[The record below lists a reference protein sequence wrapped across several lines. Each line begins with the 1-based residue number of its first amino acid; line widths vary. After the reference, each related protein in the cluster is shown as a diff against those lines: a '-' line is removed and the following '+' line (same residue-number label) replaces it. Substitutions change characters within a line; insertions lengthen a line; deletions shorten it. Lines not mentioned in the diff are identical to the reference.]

1 MSLIWLH
8 NTIRVRDI
16 WVAER
21 SKIETYTNYNK
32 GSLAFKKHSINLII
46 IKIMSKKSKKSLK
59 KVHAKID
66 NTPVKAEAAK
76 KEESNAANKTIENI
90 KKRCAAD
97 AEKAKKHA
105 ELKATKK
112 KAKAEKEEA
121 KYAASK
127 ARIEARK
134 ARKKSIMD
142 KLIDSKKEK
151 ASEPVKITLEE
162 RLKKQEEHRNVAQ
175 ARHIASIT
183 RRCKRMHL
191 NDADTKK
198 VIDIAK
204 KQWDNA
210 TVYNIT
216 VVCDSVLK
224 KKKELE
230 KLVKDC
236 GIKSACIT
244 NSTAFLKDVPA
255 SAVVKLRELVEN
267 ATFYQYRS
275 NSKSPFDEAGID
287 TSTDNHNKHKNGGDP
302 HTIECSKN
310 VSVNFYNLRKAKK
323 KAKET
328 REKNTY
334 NFRHCSKAEGRKLR
348 RGLKV
353 KAKAVNKKP
362 TQVKEVK
369 SKSNKQAA

>member
-1 MSLIWLH
+1 
-8 NTIRVRDI
+8 
-16 WVAER
+16 
-21 SKIETYTNYNK
+21 
-32 GSLAFKKHSINLII
+32 
-46 IKIMSKKSKKSLK
+46 MSKKSKKNLK

-90 KKRCAAD
+90 KKRRAAD

-105 ELKATKK
+105 ELKAAKK

-142 KLIDSKKEK
+142 KLIDCTKEK
-151 ASEPVKITLEE
+151 ALKRAKITLEE
-162 RLKKQEEHRNVAQ
+162 RLKKQEEHRNVAKS
-175 ARHIASIT
+175 RHIASIT

-244 NSTAFLKDVPA
+244 NSTAFFKDVPA
-255 SAVVKLRELVEN
+255 SAVVKLRELVGN
-267 ATFYQYRS
+267 ATSYQYRS
-275 NSKSPFDEAGID
+275 DSKSPFDEAGID
-287 TSTDNHNKHKNGGDP
+287 TSTDNHNKHKKGGDL
-302 HTIECSKN
+302 HTVECSKN

-334 NFRHCSKAEGRKLR
+334 NFRHGSKAEGRKLR

-362 TQVKEVK
+362 THVKEIK

>member
-1 MSLIWLH
+1 
-8 NTIRVRDI
+8 
-16 WVAER
+16 
-21 SKIETYTNYNK
+21 
-32 GSLAFKKHSINLII
+32 
-46 IKIMSKKSKKSLK
+46 MSKKNNKKNLK
-59 KVHAKID
+59 KVQAKIGT
-66 NTPVKAEAAK
+66 TPVKAEAAK
-76 KEESNAANKTIENI
+76 KEESKAAVKNTEI
-90 KKRCAAD
+90 AAAKDD
-97 AEKAKKHA
+97 AKAKK
-105 ELKATKK
+105 
-112 KAKAEKEEA
+112 KAEKKAREEA

-151 ASEPVKITLEE
+151 ASEPVKITLED
-162 RLKKQEEHRNVAQ
+162 RLKKQEERRNVSM
-175 ARHIASIT
+175 ARHIASVT

-244 NSTAFLKDVPA
+244 NSTAFFKDVPA
-255 SAVVKLRELVEN
+255 SAVVKLRDLVGN
-267 ATFYQYRS
+267 ATFYQYCS
-275 NSKSPFDEAGID
+275 DSKSPFEEAGID
-287 TSTDNHNKHKNGGDP
+287 MSGSHNKHKKGGDP

-310 VSVNFYNLRKAKK
+310 ASVNFYNLRRAKK
-323 KAKET
+323 KAKEAL
-328 REKNTY
+328 EKNTY
-334 NFRHCSKAEGRKLR
+334 NFRHGSKAEGRKLR

-353 KAKAVNKKP
+353 EAKAVNKKP
-362 TQVKEVK
+362 TQVKEIRQK
-369 SKSNKQAA
+369 SAKQAA

>member
-1 MSLIWLH
+1 
-8 NTIRVRDI
+8 
-16 WVAER
+16 
-21 SKIETYTNYNK
+21 
-32 GSLAFKKHSINLII
+32 
-46 IKIMSKKSKKSLK
+46 MSKKNNKKNLK
-59 KVHAKID
+59 KVQAKIGT
-66 NTPVKAEAAK
+66 TPVKAEAAK
-76 KEESNAANKTIENI
+76 KEESKAAIKNAEI
-90 KKRCAAD
+90 AAAKDD
-97 AEKAKKHA
+97 AKAKK
-105 ELKATKK
+105 
-112 KAKAEKEEA
+112 KAEKKAREEA

-151 ASEPVKITLEE
+151 ASEPVKITLED
-162 RLKKQEEHRNVAQ
+162 RLKKQEERRNVAM

-216 VVCDSVLK
+216 VICDSILK

-244 NSTAFLKDVPA
+244 NSTAFFKNVPA
-255 SAVVKLRELVEN
+255 SVVAKLRDLVGN

-275 NSKSPFDEAGID
+275 DDKSPFEEAGID
-287 TSTDNHNKHKNGGDP
+287 MSGNHNKHKKGGDP

-310 VSVNFYNLRKAKK
+310 ASVNFYNLRKAKK

-328 REKNTY
+328 LEKNTY
-334 NFRHCSKAEGRKLR
+334 NFRHGSKAEGRKLR
-348 RGLKV
+348 RELKV

-369 SKSNKQAA
+369 QKSVKQAA

>member
-1 MSLIWLH
+1 
-8 NTIRVRDI
+8 
-16 WVAER
+16 
-21 SKIETYTNYNK
+21 
-32 GSLAFKKHSINLII
+32 
-46 IKIMSKKSKKSLK
+46 MSKKNNKKNLK
-59 KVHAKID
+59 KVQAKIGT
-66 NTPVKAEAAK
+66 TPVKAEAAK
-76 KEESNAANKTIENI
+76 KEESKAAIKNAEI
-90 KKRCAAD
+90 AAAKDD
-97 AEKAKKHA
+97 AKAKK
-105 ELKATKK
+105 
-112 KAKAEKEEA
+112 KAEKKAHEEA
-121 KYAASK
+121 KYAVSK

-151 ASEPVKITLEE
+151 APESVKITLED
-162 RLKKQEEHRNVAQ
+162 RLKNQEEHRNVAM
-175 ARHIASIT
+175 ARHVASIT

-216 VVCDSVLK
+216 VVCDSILK

-230 KLVKDC
+230 KLVKDY

-244 NSTAFLKDVPA
+244 NSTAFFKNVPA
-255 SAVVKLRELVEN
+255 SVVAKLRDLVGN

-275 NSKSPFDEAGID
+275 DDRSPFEEAGID
-287 TSTDNHNKHKNGGDP
+287 MSGNHNKHKKGGDP

-310 VSVNFYNLRKAKK
+310 ASVNFYNLRKAKK

-328 REKNTY
+328 LEKNTY
-334 NFRHCSKAEGRKLR
+334 NFRHGSKAEGRKLR
-348 RGLKV
+348 RELKV

-362 TQVKEVK
+362 TQVKEIK
-369 SKSNKQAA
+369 QKTAKQAA

>member
-1 MSLIWLH
+1 
-8 NTIRVRDI
+8 
-16 WVAER
+16 
-21 SKIETYTNYNK
+21 
-32 GSLAFKKHSINLII
+32 
-46 IKIMSKKSKKSLK
+46 MSKKNNKKNLK
-59 KVHAKID
+59 KVQAKIGT
-66 NTPVKAEAAK
+66 TPVKAEAAK
-76 KEESNAANKTIENI
+76 KEESKAAVKNTEI
-90 KKRCAAD
+90 AAAKDD
-97 AEKAKKHA
+97 AKAKK
-105 ELKATKK
+105 
-112 KAKAEKEEA
+112 KAEKKAHEEA

-127 ARIEARK
+127 ARVEARK
-134 ARKKSIMD
+134 ASKKSIMD

-151 ASEPVKITLEE
+151 ASGPVKITLED
-162 RLKKQEEHRNVAQ
+162 RLKKQEERRNVSM
-175 ARHIASIT
+175 ARHIASVT
-183 RRCKRMHL
+183 HRCKRMHL

-244 NSTAFLKDVPA
+244 NSTAFFKGVPA
-255 SAVVKLRELVEN
+255 SVVAKLRDLVGN

-275 NSKSPFDEAGID
+275 DSKSPFEEAGID
-287 TSTDNHNKHKNGGDP
+287 MSGNHNKHKKGGDP

-310 VSVNFYNLRKAKK
+310 ASVNFYNLRKAKK

-328 REKNTY
+328 LEKNTY
-334 NFRHCSKAEGRKLR
+334 NFRHGSKAEGRKLR
-348 RGLKV
+348 RRLKV

-362 TQVKEVK
+362 TQVKEIK
-369 SKSNKQAA
+369 QKTAKQAA

>member
-1 MSLIWLH
+1 
-8 NTIRVRDI
+8 
-16 WVAER
+16 
-21 SKIETYTNYNK
+21 
-32 GSLAFKKHSINLII
+32 
-46 IKIMSKKSKKSLK
+46 
-59 KVHAKID
+59 
-66 NTPVKAEAAK
+66 
-76 KEESNAANKTIENI
+76 
-90 KKRCAAD
+90 
-97 AEKAKKHA
+97 
-105 ELKATKK
+105 
-112 KAKAEKEEA
+112 
-121 KYAASK
+121 
-127 ARIEARK
+127 
-134 ARKKSIMD
+134 MD
-142 KLIDSKKEK
+142 KLIDSKKKK
-151 ASEPVKITLEE
+151 ASEPVKITLED
-162 RLKKQEEHRNVAQ
+162 RLKKQEERRNVAM

-216 VVCDSVLK
+216 VVCDSILK

-244 NSTAFLKDVPA
+244 NSTAFFKNVPA
-255 SAVVKLRELVEN
+255 SVVAKLRDLVGN

-275 NSKSPFDEAGID
+275 DDKSPFEKAGID
-287 TSTDNHNKHKNGGDP
+287 MSGNHNKHKKGGDP

-310 VSVNFYNLRKAKK
+310 ASVNFYNLRKAKK

-328 REKNTY
+328 LEKNTY
-334 NFRHCSKAEGRKLR
+334 NFRHGSKAEGLKLR
-348 RGLKV
+348 RELKV

-362 TQVKEVK
+362 TQVK
-369 SKSNKQAA
+369 

>member
-1 MSLIWLH
+1 
-8 NTIRVRDI
+8 
-16 WVAER
+16 
-21 SKIETYTNYNK
+21 
-32 GSLAFKKHSINLII
+32 
-46 IKIMSKKSKKSLK
+46 MSKKNNKKNLK
-59 KVHAKID
+59 KVQAKIGT
-66 NTPVKAEAAK
+66 TPVKAEAAK
-76 KEESNAANKTIENI
+76 KEESKAAIKNAEI
-90 KKRCAAD
+90 AAAKD
-97 AEKAKKHA
+97 DVKAKK
-105 ELKATKK
+105 
-112 KAKAEKEEA
+112 KAEKKAHEEA

-151 ASEPVKITLEE
+151 ASEPVKITLED
-162 RLKKQEEHRNVAQ
+162 RLKKQEERRNVAM
-175 ARHIASIT
+175 ARHIASVT

-216 VVCDSVLK
+216 VVCDSILK

-244 NSTAFLKDVPA
+244 NSTAFFKNMPA
-255 SAVVKLRELVEN
+255 SVVAKLRDLVSN

-275 NSKSPFDEAGID
+275 DDRSPFEEAGID
-287 TSTDNHNKHKNGGDP
+287 MSGNHNKHKKGGDP

-310 VSVNFYNLRKAKK
+310 ASVNFYNLRKAKK

-328 REKNTY
+328 LEKNTY
-334 NFRHCSKAEGRKLR
+334 NFRHGSKAEGRKLR
-348 RGLKV
+348 RELKV

-369 SKSNKQAA
+369 QKSVKQAA

>member
-1 MSLIWLH
+1 
-8 NTIRVRDI
+8 
-16 WVAER
+16 
-21 SKIETYTNYNK
+21 
-32 GSLAFKKHSINLII
+32 
-46 IKIMSKKSKKSLK
+46 MSKKNNKKNLK
-59 KVHAKID
+59 KVQAKIGT
-66 NTPVKAEAAK
+66 TPVKAEAAK
-76 KEESNAANKTIENI
+76 KEESKAAIKNAEI
-90 KKRCAAD
+90 AAAKDD
-97 AEKAKKHA
+97 AKAKK
-105 ELKATKK
+105 
-112 KAKAEKEEA
+112 KAEKKAHEEA

-151 ASEPVKITLEE
+151 ASGPVKITLED
-162 RLKKQEEHRNVAQ
+162 RLKKQEERRNVAMI
-175 ARHIASIT
+175 RHIASVT

-216 VVCDSVLK
+216 VVCDSILK

-244 NSTAFLKDVPA
+244 NSTAFFKNVPA
-255 SAVVKLRELVEN
+255 SVVAKLRDLVDN

-275 NSKSPFDEAGID
+275 DDRSPFEEAGID
-287 TSTDNHNKHKNGGDP
+287 MSGNHNKHKKGGDP
-302 HTIECSKN
+302 HNIECSKN
-310 VSVNFYNLRKAKK
+310 ASVNFYNLRKAKK

-328 REKNTY
+328 LEKNTY
-334 NFRHCSKAEGRKLR
+334 NFRHGSKAEGRKLR
-348 RGLKV
+348 RELKV

-369 SKSNKQAA
+369 QKSVKQAA

>member
-1 MSLIWLH
+1 
-8 NTIRVRDI
+8 
-16 WVAER
+16 
-21 SKIETYTNYNK
+21 
-32 GSLAFKKHSINLII
+32 
-46 IKIMSKKSKKSLK
+46 MSKKNNKKNLK
-59 KVHAKID
+59 KVQAKIGT
-66 NTPVKAEAAK
+66 TPVKAEAAK
-76 KEESNAANKTIENI
+76 KEESKAAVKNTEI
-90 KKRCAAD
+90 AAAKDD
-97 AEKAKKHA
+97 AKAKK
-105 ELKATKK
+105 
-112 KAKAEKEEA
+112 KAEKKAHEEA

-142 KLIDSKKEK
+142 KLIDSKKER
-151 ASEPVKITLEE
+151 ASEPVKITLED
-162 RLKKQEEHRNVAQ
+162 RLKKQEERRNVSMV
-175 ARHIASIT
+175 RHIASVT

-216 VVCDSVLK
+216 VVCDPGLK

-244 NSTAFLKDVPA
+244 NSTAFFKDVPA
-255 SAVVKLRELVEN
+255 SVVAKLRDLVGN
-267 ATFYQYRS
+267 ATFYQYCS
-275 NSKSPFDEAGID
+275 DSKSPFEEAGID
-287 TSTDNHNKHKNGGDP
+287 MSGNHNKHKKGGDP

-310 VSVNFYNLRKAKK
+310 ASVNFYNLRRAKK
-323 KAKET
+323 KAKEAL
-328 REKNTY
+328 EKNTY
-334 NFRHCSKAEGRKLR
+334 NFRHGSKAEGRKLR

-353 KAKAVNKKP
+353 EAKAVNKKP
-362 TQVKEVK
+362 TQVKEIRQK
-369 SKSNKQAA
+369 SAKQAA

>member
-1 MSLIWLH
+1 
-8 NTIRVRDI
+8 
-16 WVAER
+16 
-21 SKIETYTNYNK
+21 
-32 GSLAFKKHSINLII
+32 
-46 IKIMSKKSKKSLK
+46 MSKKNNKKNLK
-59 KVHAKID
+59 KVQAKIGT
-66 NTPVKAEAAK
+66 TPVKAEAAK
-76 KEESNAANKTIENI
+76 KEESKAAVKNTEI
-90 KKRCAAD
+90 AAAKDD
-97 AEKAKKHA
+97 AKAKK
-105 ELKATKK
+105 
-112 KAKAEKEEA
+112 KAEKKAHEEA

-127 ARIEARK
+127 ARAKARNT
-134 ARKKSIMD
+134 RKKSIMD

-151 ASEPVKITLEE
+151 ASEPVKITLED
-162 RLKKQEEHRNVAQ
+162 RLKKQEERRNVAM
-175 ARHIASIT
+175 ARHIASVT

-216 VVCDSVLK
+216 VVCDSILK

-236 GIKSACIT
+236 GVKSACIT
-244 NSTAFLKDVPA
+244 NSTAFFKNVPA
-255 SAVVKLRELVEN
+255 SVVVKLRDLVGN

-275 NSKSPFDEAGID
+275 DDKSPFEEAGID
-287 TSTDNHNKHKNGGDP
+287 MSGNHNKHKKGGDP

-310 VSVNFYNLRKAKK
+310 ASVNFYNLRKAKK
-323 KAKET
+323 KAKEAL
-328 REKNTY
+328 EKNTY
-334 NFRHCSKAEGRKLR
+334 NFRHGSKAEGRKLR

-362 TQVKEVK
+362 TQVKEIKQK
-369 SKSNKQAA
+369 SVKQAA

>member
-1 MSLIWLH
+1 
-8 NTIRVRDI
+8 
-16 WVAER
+16 
-21 SKIETYTNYNK
+21 
-32 GSLAFKKHSINLII
+32 
-46 IKIMSKKSKKSLK
+46 MSKKNNKKNLK
-59 KVHAKID
+59 KVQAKIGT
-66 NTPVKAEAAK
+66 TPVKAEAAK
-76 KEESNAANKTIENI
+76 KEESKAAIKNAEI
-90 KKRCAAD
+90 AAAKD
-97 AEKAKKHA
+97 DVKAKK
-105 ELKATKK
+105 
-112 KAKAEKEEA
+112 KAEKKVHEEA

-151 ASEPVKITLEE
+151 ASEPVKITLED
-162 RLKKQEEHRNVAQ
+162 RLKKQEERRNVAM

-216 VVCDSVLK
+216 VVCDSILK

-244 NSTAFLKDVPA
+244 NSTAFFKNVPA
-255 SAVVKLRELVEN
+255 SVVAKLRDLVGN

-275 NSKSPFDEAGID
+275 DDRSPFEEAGID
-287 TSTDNHNKHKNGGDP
+287 MSGNHNKHKKGGDP

-310 VSVNFYNLRKAKK
+310 ASVNFYNLRKAKK

-328 REKNTY
+328 LEKNTY
-334 NFRHCSKAEGRKLR
+334 NFRHGSKAEGRKLR
-348 RGLKV
+348 RELKV

-369 SKSNKQAA
+369 QKSVKQAA

>member
-1 MSLIWLH
+1 
-8 NTIRVRDI
+8 
-16 WVAER
+16 
-21 SKIETYTNYNK
+21 
-32 GSLAFKKHSINLII
+32 
-46 IKIMSKKSKKSLK
+46 MSKKNNKKNLK
-59 KVHAKID
+59 KVQAKIGT
-66 NTPVKAEAAK
+66 TPVKAEAAK
-76 KEESNAANKTIENI
+76 KEESKAAVKNAEI
-90 KKRCAAD
+90 AAAKDD
-97 AEKAKKHA
+97 AKAKK
-105 ELKATKK
+105 
-112 KAKAEKEEA
+112 KAEKKAHEEA

-127 ARIEARK
+127 ARVEACK

-151 ASEPVKITLEE
+151 ASEPVKITLED
-162 RLKKQEEHRNVAQ
+162 RLKKQEERRNVAM
-175 ARHIASIT
+175 ARHIASVT

-244 NSTAFLKDVPA
+244 NSTAFFKGVPA
-255 SAVVKLRELVEN
+255 SVVAKLRDLVGN

-275 NSKSPFDEAGID
+275 DDKSPFEEAGID
-287 TSTDNHNKHKNGGDP
+287 MSGNHNKHKKGGDP

-310 VSVNFYNLRKAKK
+310 ASVNFYNLRKAKK

-328 REKNTY
+328 LEKNTY
-334 NFRHCSKAEGRKLR
+334 NFRHGSKAEGRKLR

-362 TQVKEVK
+362 TQVKEIK
-369 SKSNKQAA
+369 QKTAKQAA

>member
-1 MSLIWLH
+1 
-8 NTIRVRDI
+8 
-16 WVAER
+16 
-21 SKIETYTNYNK
+21 
-32 GSLAFKKHSINLII
+32 
-46 IKIMSKKSKKSLK
+46 MSKKSKKNLK

-66 NTPVKAEAAK
+66 NTPVKTEATK
-76 KEESNAANKTIENI
+76 KEESKVANKKVNGDEVEKLAEKLTTESLKNAS
-90 KKRCAAD
+90 KKELKSIIATAKK
-97 AEKAKKHA
+97 AGNKELVKKAKKAH
-105 ELKATKK
+105 
-112 KAKAEKEEA
+112 EEA

-134 ARKKSIMD
+134 AHKKERAD
-142 KLIDSKKEK
+142 KLADIQKAK
-151 ASEPVKITLEE
+151 ASEPAKITLKE

-216 VVCDSVLK
+216 VVCDSVLN

-244 NSTAFLKDVPA
+244 NSTAFFKDVPA
-255 SAVVKLRELVEN
+255 SAVVKLRELVGN

-275 NSKSPFDEAGID
+275 DSKSPFDEAGID
-287 TSTDNHNKHKNGGDP
+287 TSTDNHNKHKKGGNP

-310 VSVNFYNLRKAKK
+310 VSVNFYNLRRAKK

-334 NFRHCSKAEGRKLR
+334 NFRHGSKAEGRKLR

>member
-1 MSLIWLH
+1 
-8 NTIRVRDI
+8 
-16 WVAER
+16 
-21 SKIETYTNYNK
+21 
-32 GSLAFKKHSINLII
+32 
-46 IKIMSKKSKKSLK
+46 MSKKNNKKNLK
-59 KVHAKID
+59 KVQAKIGT
-66 NTPVKAEAAK
+66 TPVKAEAAK
-76 KEESNAANKTIENI
+76 KEESKAAVKNTEI
-90 KKRCAAD
+90 AAAKDD
-97 AEKAKKHA
+97 AKAKK
-105 ELKATKK
+105 
-112 KAKAEKEEA
+112 KAEKKAHEEA

-151 ASEPVKITLEE
+151 ASEPVKITLED
-162 RLKKQEEHRNVAQ
+162 RLKKQEERRNVAM
-175 ARHIASIT
+175 ARHIASVT

-244 NSTAFLKDVPA
+244 NSTAFFKDVPA
-255 SAVVKLRELVEN
+255 SVVAKLRDLVGN
-267 ATFYQYRS
+267 ATFYQYCS
-275 NSKSPFDEAGID
+275 DSKSPFEEAGID
-287 TSTDNHNKHKNGGDP
+287 MSGNHNKHKKGGDP

-310 VSVNFYNLRKAKK
+310 ASVNFYNLRRAKK
-323 KAKET
+323 KAKEAL
-328 REKNTY
+328 EKNTY
-334 NFRHCSKAEGRKLR
+334 NFRHGSKAEGRKLR
-348 RGLKV
+348 RRLKV
-353 KAKAVNKKP
+353 EAKAVNKKP
-362 TQVKEVK
+362 TQVKEIRQK
-369 SKSNKQAA
+369 SAKQAA

>member
-1 MSLIWLH
+1 
-8 NTIRVRDI
+8 
-16 WVAER
+16 
-21 SKIETYTNYNK
+21 
-32 GSLAFKKHSINLII
+32 
-46 IKIMSKKSKKSLK
+46 MSKKNNKKNLK
-59 KVHAKID
+59 KVQAKIGT
-66 NTPVKAEAAK
+66 TPVKAEAAK
-76 KEESNAANKTIENI
+76 KEESNAANETIKNI
-90 KKRCAAD
+90 EKRRAAD

-105 ELKATKK
+105 ELKAAKK
-112 KAKAEKEEA
+112 KA
-121 KYAASK
+121 
-127 ARIEARK
+127 
-134 ARKKSIMD
+134 
-142 KLIDSKKEK
+142 K
-151 ASEPVKITLEE
+151 ASEPVKITLED
-162 RLKKQEEHRNVAQ
+162 RLKKQEERRNVSM
-175 ARHIASIT
+175 ARHIASVT

-244 NSTAFLKDVPA
+244 NSTAFFKDVPA
-255 SAVVKLRELVEN
+255 SVVAKLRDLVGN
-267 ATFYQYRS
+267 ATFYQYCS
-275 NSKSPFDEAGID
+275 DSKSPFEEAGID
-287 TSTDNHNKHKNGGDP
+287 MSGNHNKHKKGGDP

-310 VSVNFYNLRKAKK
+310 ASVNFYNLRKAKK

-328 REKNTY
+328 LEKNTY
-334 NFRHCSKAEGRKLR
+334 NFRHGSKAEVRKLR

-362 TQVKEVK
+362 TQVKEIK
-369 SKSNKQAA
+369 QKTAKQAA

>member
-1 MSLIWLH
+1 
-8 NTIRVRDI
+8 
-16 WVAER
+16 
-21 SKIETYTNYNK
+21 
-32 GSLAFKKHSINLII
+32 
-46 IKIMSKKSKKSLK
+46 MSKKNNKKNLK
-59 KVHAKID
+59 KVQAKIGT
-66 NTPVKAEAAK
+66 TPVKAEAAK
-76 KEESNAANKTIENI
+76 KEESKAAIKNAEI
-90 KKRCAAD
+90 AAAKDD
-97 AEKAKKHA
+97 AKAKK
-105 ELKATKK
+105 
-112 KAKAEKEEA
+112 KAEKKAHEEA

-151 ASEPVKITLEE
+151 ASEPVKITLED
-162 RLKKQEEHRNVAQ
+162 RLKKQEERRNVAM

-191 NDADTKK
+191 NDSDTKK

-216 VVCDSVLK
+216 VVCDSILK

-244 NSTAFLKDVPA
+244 NSTAFFKNVPA
-255 SAVVKLRELVEN
+255 SVVAKLRDLVGN
-267 ATFYQYRS
+267 ATFYRYRS
-275 NSKSPFDEAGID
+275 DDKSPFEEAGID
-287 TSTDNHNKHKNGGDP
+287 MSGNHNKHKKGGDP

-310 VSVNFYNLRKAKK
+310 ASVNFYNLRKAKK

-328 REKNTY
+328 LEKNTY
-334 NFRHCSKAEGRKLR
+334 NFRHGSKAEGRKLR
-348 RGLKV
+348 RELKV

-362 TQVKEVK
+362 TQVKEIK
-369 SKSNKQAA
+369 QKTAKQAA

>member
-1 MSLIWLH
+1 
-8 NTIRVRDI
+8 
-16 WVAER
+16 
-21 SKIETYTNYNK
+21 
-32 GSLAFKKHSINLII
+32 
-46 IKIMSKKSKKSLK
+46 MSKKNNKKNLK
-59 KVHAKID
+59 KVQAKIGT
-66 NTPVKAEAAK
+66 TPVKAEAAK
-76 KEESNAANKTIENI
+76 KEESNAAI
-90 KKRCAAD
+90 KNAEIAAAKDD
-97 AEKAKKHA
+97 AKAKK
-105 ELKATKK
+105 
-112 KAKAEKEEA
+112 KAEKKAHEEA

-151 ASEPVKITLEE
+151 ASEPVKITLED
-162 RLKKQEEHRNVAQ
+162 RLKNQEERRNVAM

-216 VVCDSVLK
+216 VVCDSTLK

-236 GIKSACIT
+236 GIKFACIT
-244 NSTAFLKDVPA
+244 NSTAFFKNVPA
-255 SAVVKLRELVEN
+255 SVVAKLRDLVGN

-275 NSKSPFDEAGID
+275 DDKSPFEEAGID
-287 TSTDNHNKHKNGGDP
+287 MSGNHNKHKKGCDP

-310 VSVNFYNLRKAKK
+310 TSVNFYNLRKAKK

-328 REKNTY
+328 LEKNTY
-334 NFRHCSKAEGRKLR
+334 NFRHGSKAEGRKLR
-348 RGLKV
+348 RELKV

-362 TQVKEVK
+362 TQVKEIK
-369 SKSNKQAA
+369 QKTAKQAA

>member
-1 MSLIWLH
+1 
-8 NTIRVRDI
+8 
-16 WVAER
+16 
-21 SKIETYTNYNK
+21 
-32 GSLAFKKHSINLII
+32 
-46 IKIMSKKSKKSLK
+46 MSKKNNKKNLK
-59 KVHAKID
+59 KVQAKIGT
-66 NTPVKAEAAK
+66 TPVKAEAAK
-76 KEESNAANKTIENI
+76 KEESKAAVKNTEI
-90 KKRCAAD
+90 AAAKDD
-97 AEKAKKHA
+97 AKAKK
-105 ELKATKK
+105 
-112 KAKAEKEEA
+112 KAEKKAREEA

-127 ARIEARK
+127 ARVEARK

-151 ASEPVKITLEE
+151 ASEPVKITLED
-162 RLKKQEEHRNVAQ
+162 RLKKQEERRNVSM
-175 ARHIASIT
+175 ARHIASVT

-216 VVCDSVLK
+216 VICDSVLK

-244 NSTAFLKDVPA
+244 NSTAFFKDVPA
-255 SAVVKLRELVEN
+255 SVVAKLRDLVGN

-275 NSKSPFDEAGID
+275 DDKSPFEEAGID
-287 TSTDNHNKHKNGGDP
+287 VSGNHNKHKKGGDP

-310 VSVNFYNLRKAKK
+310 ASVNFYNLRKAKK

-328 REKNTY
+328 LEKNTY
-334 NFRHCSKAEGRKLR
+334 NFRHGSKAEGRKLR

-362 TQVKEVK
+362 TQVKEIKQK
-369 SKSNKQAA
+369 SVKQAA

>member
-1 MSLIWLH
+1 
-8 NTIRVRDI
+8 
-16 WVAER
+16 
-21 SKIETYTNYNK
+21 
-32 GSLAFKKHSINLII
+32 
-46 IKIMSKKSKKSLK
+46 MSKKNNKKNLK
-59 KVHAKID
+59 KVQAKIGT
-66 NTPVKAEAAK
+66 TPVKAEAAK
-76 KEESNAANKTIENI
+76 KEESKAAIKNAEI
-90 KKRCAAD
+90 AAAKDD
-97 AEKAKKHA
+97 AKAKK
-105 ELKATKK
+105 
-112 KAKAEKEEA
+112 KAEKKAHEEA

-151 ASEPVKITLEE
+151 ASEPVKITLED
-162 RLKKQEEHRNVAQ
+162 RLKKQEERRNVAM

-216 VVCDSVLK
+216 VVCDSILK

-236 GIKSACIT
+236 GIKSVCIT
-244 NSTAFLKDVPA
+244 NSTAFFKNVPA
-255 SAVVKLRELVEN
+255 SVVAKLRDLVGN

-275 NSKSPFDEAGID
+275 DDKSPFEEAGID
-287 TSTDNHNKHKNGGDP
+287 MSGNHNKHKKGGDP

-310 VSVNFYNLRKAKK
+310 ASVNFYNLRKAKK

-328 REKNTY
+328 LEKNTY
-334 NFRHCSKAEGRKLR
+334 NFRHGSKAEGRKLR
-348 RGLKV
+348 RELKV

-362 TQVKEVK
+362 TQVKEIK
-369 SKSNKQAA
+369 QKTAKQAA

>member
-1 MSLIWLH
+1 
-8 NTIRVRDI
+8 
-16 WVAER
+16 
-21 SKIETYTNYNK
+21 
-32 GSLAFKKHSINLII
+32 
-46 IKIMSKKSKKSLK
+46 MSKKNNKKNLK
-59 KVHAKID
+59 KVQAKIGT
-66 NTPVKAEAAK
+66 TPVKAEAAK
-76 KEESNAANKTIENI
+76 KEESKAAIKNAEI
-90 KKRCAAD
+90 AAAKDD
-97 AEKAKKHA
+97 AKAKK
-105 ELKATKK
+105 
-112 KAKAEKEEA
+112 KAEKKAHEEA

-151 ASEPVKITLEE
+151 ASEPVKITLED
-162 RLKKQEEHRNVAQ
+162 RLKKQEERRNVSM
-175 ARHIASIT
+175 ARHIASVT

-216 VVCDSVLK
+216 VVCDSILK

-244 NSTAFLKDVPA
+244 NSTAFFKNVPA
-255 SAVVKLRELVEN
+255 SVVAKLRDLVGN

-275 NSKSPFDEAGID
+275 DDRSPFEEAGID
-287 TSTDNHNKHKNGGDP
+287 MSGNHNKHKKGGDP

-310 VSVNFYNLRKAKK
+310 ASVNFYNLRKAKK

-328 REKNTY
+328 LEKNTY
-334 NFRHCSKAEGRKLR
+334 NFRHGSKAEGRKLR
-348 RGLKV
+348 RELKV

-362 TQVKEVK
+362 TQVKEIK
-369 SKSNKQAA
+369 QKTAKQAA

>member
-1 MSLIWLH
+1 
-8 NTIRVRDI
+8 
-16 WVAER
+16 
-21 SKIETYTNYNK
+21 
-32 GSLAFKKHSINLII
+32 
-46 IKIMSKKSKKSLK
+46 MSKKNNKKNLK
-59 KVHAKID
+59 KVQAKIGT
-66 NTPVKAEAAK
+66 TPVKAEAAK
-76 KEESNAANKTIENI
+76 KEESKAAVKNTEI
-90 KKRCAAD
+90 AAAKDD
-97 AEKAKKHA
+97 AKAKK
-105 ELKATKK
+105 
-112 KAKAEKEEA
+112 KAEKKAHEEA

-151 ASEPVKITLEE
+151 ASEPVKITLED
-162 RLKKQEEHRNVAQ
+162 RLKKQEERRNVAM
-175 ARHIASIT
+175 ARHIASVT

-198 VIDIAK
+198 VIDITK

-244 NSTAFLKDVPA
+244 NSTAFFKDVPA
-255 SAVVKLRELVEN
+255 SVVAKLRDLVGN

-275 NSKSPFDEAGID
+275 DSKSPFEEAGID
-287 TSTDNHNKHKNGGDP
+287 MSSNHNKHKKGGDP

-310 VSVNFYNLRKAKK
+310 ASVNFYNLRKAKK
-323 KAKET
+323 KAKEAL
-328 REKNTY
+328 EKNTY
-334 NFRHCSKAEGRKLR
+334 NFRHGSKAEGRKFR

-353 KAKAVNKKP
+353 EAKAVNKKP
-362 TQVKEVK
+362 TQVKEIRQK
-369 SKSNKQAA
+369 SAKQAA

>member
-1 MSLIWLH
+1 
-8 NTIRVRDI
+8 
-16 WVAER
+16 
-21 SKIETYTNYNK
+21 
-32 GSLAFKKHSINLII
+32 
-46 IKIMSKKSKKSLK
+46 MSKKNNKKNLK
-59 KVHAKID
+59 KVQAKMGT
-66 NTPVKAEAAK
+66 TPVKAEAAK
-76 KEESNAANKTIENI
+76 KEESKAAVKNTEI
-90 KKRCAAD
+90 AAAKDD
-97 AEKAKKHA
+97 AKAKK
-105 ELKATKK
+105 
-112 KAKAEKEEA
+112 KAEKKAHEEA

-127 ARIEARK
+127 ARVEARK

-142 KLIDSKKEK
+142 KLIDSKKKK
-151 ASEPVKITLEE
+151 ASEPVKITLED
-162 RLKKQEEHRNVAQ
+162 RLKKQEERRNVAM
-175 ARHIASIT
+175 ARHIASVT

-198 VIDIAK
+198 VIDITK

-244 NSTAFLKDVPA
+244 NSTAFFKDVPA
-255 SAVVKLRELVEN
+255 SVVAKLRDLVGN
-267 ATFYQYRS
+267 ATFYQYCS
-275 NSKSPFDEAGID
+275 DSKSPFEEAGID
-287 TSTDNHNKHKNGGDP
+287 MSGNHNKHKKGGDP

-310 VSVNFYNLRKAKK
+310 ASVNFYNLRKAKK
-323 KAKET
+323 KAKEAL
-328 REKNTY
+328 EKNTY
-334 NFRHCSKAEGRKLR
+334 NFRHGSKAEGRKLR

-362 TQVKEVK
+362 TQVKEIKQK
-369 SKSNKQAA
+369 SVKQAA

>member
-1 MSLIWLH
+1 
-8 NTIRVRDI
+8 
-16 WVAER
+16 
-21 SKIETYTNYNK
+21 
-32 GSLAFKKHSINLII
+32 
-46 IKIMSKKSKKSLK
+46 MSKKNNKKNLK
-59 KVHAKID
+59 KVQAKIGT
-66 NTPVKAEAAK
+66 TPVKAEAAK
-76 KEESNAANKTIENI
+76 KEESKAAVKNTEI
-90 KKRCAAD
+90 AAAKDD
-97 AEKAKKHA
+97 AKAKK
-105 ELKATKK
+105 
-112 KAKAEKEEA
+112 KAEKKAHEEA
-121 KYAASK
+121 KYAAPK

-151 ASEPVKITLEE
+151 ASEPVKITLED
-162 RLKKQEEHRNVAQ
+162 RLKKQEERRNVAM
-175 ARHIASIT
+175 ARHIASVT

-216 VVCDSVLK
+216 VVCDSILK

-244 NSTAFLKDVPA
+244 NSTAFFKDVPA
-255 SAVVKLRELVEN
+255 SVVAKLRDLVGN
-267 ATFYQYRS
+267 ATFYQYCS
-275 NSKSPFDEAGID
+275 DSKSPFEEAGID
-287 TSTDNHNKHKNGGDP
+287 MSGNHNKHKKGGDP

-310 VSVNFYNLRKAKK
+310 ASVNFYNLRRAKK
-323 KAKET
+323 KAKEAL
-328 REKNTY
+328 EKNTY
-334 NFRHCSKAEGRKLR
+334 NFRHGSKAEGRKLR

-362 TQVKEVK
+362 TQVKEIKQK
-369 SKSNKQAA
+369 SVKQAA

>member
-1 MSLIWLH
+1 
-8 NTIRVRDI
+8 
-16 WVAER
+16 
-21 SKIETYTNYNK
+21 
-32 GSLAFKKHSINLII
+32 
-46 IKIMSKKSKKSLK
+46 MSKKNNKKNLK
-59 KVHAKID
+59 KVQAKIGT
-66 NTPVKAEAAK
+66 TPVKAEAAK
-76 KEESNAANKTIENI
+76 KEESKAAIKNAEI
-90 KKRCAAD
+90 AAAKD
-97 AEKAKKHA
+97 DVKAKK
-105 ELKATKK
+105 
-112 KAKAEKEEA
+112 KAEKKAHEEA

-151 ASEPVKITLEE
+151 ASEPVKITLED
-162 RLKKQEEHRNVAQ
+162 RLKNQEKRRNVAM

-216 VVCDSVLK
+216 VVCDSILK

-244 NSTAFLKDVPA
+244 NSTAFFKDVPA
-255 SAVVKLRELVEN
+255 SVVAKLRDLVDN
-267 ATFYQYRS
+267 ATFYQYCS
-275 NSKSPFDEAGID
+275 DSKSPFEEAGID
-287 TSTDNHNKHKNGGDP
+287 MSGNHNKHKKGGDP

-310 VSVNFYNLRKAKK
+310 ASVNFYNLRRAKK
-323 KAKET
+323 KAKEAL
-328 REKNTY
+328 EKNTY
-334 NFRHCSKAEGRKLR
+334 NFRHGSKAEGRKLR

-362 TQVKEVK
+362 TQVKEIKQK
-369 SKSNKQAA
+369 SVKQAA

>member
-1 MSLIWLH
+1 
-8 NTIRVRDI
+8 
-16 WVAER
+16 
-21 SKIETYTNYNK
+21 
-32 GSLAFKKHSINLII
+32 
-46 IKIMSKKSKKSLK
+46 MSKKNNKKNLK
-59 KVHAKID
+59 KVQAKIGT
-66 NTPVKAEAAK
+66 TPVKAEAAK
-76 KEESNAANKTIENI
+76 KEESKAAIKNAEI
-90 KKRCAAD
+90 AAAKDD
-97 AEKAKKHA
+97 AKAKK
-105 ELKATKK
+105 
-112 KAKAEKEEA
+112 KAEKKAHEEA

-151 ASEPVKITLEE
+151 ASEPVKITLED
-162 RLKKQEEHRNVAQ
+162 RLKKQEERRNVAM

-216 VVCDSVLK
+216 VVCDSILK

-244 NSTAFLKDVPA
+244 NSTAFFKNVPA
-255 SAVVKLRELVEN
+255 SVVTKLRDLVGN

-275 NSKSPFDEAGID
+275 DDKSPFEEAGID
-287 TSTDNHNKHKNGGDP
+287 MSGNHNKHKKGGNP

-310 VSVNFYNLRKAKK
+310 ASVNFYNLRKAKK
-323 KAKET
+323 KAKEAL
-328 REKNTY
+328 EKNTY
-334 NFRHCSKAEGRKLR
+334 NFRHGSKAEGRKLR

-362 TQVKEVK
+362 TQVKEIKQK
-369 SKSNKQAA
+369 SVKQAA

>member
-1 MSLIWLH
+1 
-8 NTIRVRDI
+8 
-16 WVAER
+16 
-21 SKIETYTNYNK
+21 
-32 GSLAFKKHSINLII
+32 
-46 IKIMSKKSKKSLK
+46 MSKKSKKNLK

-66 NTPVKAEAAK
+66 NTPVKTEGAK
-76 KEESNAANKTIENI
+76 KEESVAPTKNTEIAAAK
-90 KKRCAAD
+90 D
-97 AEKAKKHA
+97 DVKAKK
-105 ELKATKK
+105 
-112 KAKAEKEEA
+112 KAEKKAHEEA

-134 ARKKSIMD
+134 ARKKERAD
-142 KLIDSKKEK
+142 KLAGIQKTK
-151 ASEPVKITLEE
+151 ASEPVKITLEQ
-162 RLKKQEEHRNVAQ
+162 RLKKQEERRNIAR
-175 ARHIASIT
+175 ARHIESIT

-198 VIDIAK
+198 VVDIAK

-244 NSTAFLKDVPA
+244 NSTAFFKDVPA
-255 SAVVKLRELVEN
+255 SVVAKLRDLVGDV
-267 ATFYQYRS
+267 TFYQYRS
-275 NSKSPFDEAGID
+275 DSKSPFEEAGID
-287 TSTDNHNKHKNGGDP
+287 MSGNHNKHKKGGDP

-310 VSVNFYNLRKAKK
+310 ISVNFYNLRRAKK

-328 REKNTY
+328 LEKNTY
-334 NFRHCSKAEGRKLR
+334 NFRHGSKAEGRKLR

-369 SKSNKQAA
+369 QKSAKQAA

>member
-1 MSLIWLH
+1 
-8 NTIRVRDI
+8 
-16 WVAER
+16 
-21 SKIETYTNYNK
+21 
-32 GSLAFKKHSINLII
+32 
-46 IKIMSKKSKKSLK
+46 MSKKNNKKNLK
-59 KVHAKID
+59 KVQAKIGT
-66 NTPVKAEAAK
+66 TPVKAEAAK
-76 KEESNAANKTIENI
+76 KEESKAAIKNAEI
-90 KKRCAAD
+90 AAAKDD
-97 AEKAKKHA
+97 AKAKK
-105 ELKATKK
+105 
-112 KAKAEKEEA
+112 KAEKKAHEEA

-151 ASEPVKITLEE
+151 ASEPVKITLED
-162 RLKKQEEHRNVAQ
+162 RLKKQEERRNVAM

-216 VVCDSVLK
+216 VVCDSILK

-244 NSTAFLKDVPA
+244 NSTAFFKNVPA
-255 SAVVKLRELVEN
+255 SVVAKLRDLVGN

-275 NSKSPFDEAGID
+275 DDKSPFEEAGID
-287 TSTDNHNKHKNGGDP
+287 MSGNHNKHKKGGDP
-302 HTIECSKN
+302 HTIECSKTA
-310 VSVNFYNLRKAKK
+310 SVNFYNLRKAKK

-328 REKNTY
+328 LEKNTY
-334 NFRHCSKAEGRKLR
+334 NFRHGSKAEGRKLR
-348 RGLKV
+348 RELKV

-362 TQVKEVK
+362 TQVKEIK
-369 SKSNKQAA
+369 QKTAKQAA

>member
-1 MSLIWLH
+1 
-8 NTIRVRDI
+8 
-16 WVAER
+16 
-21 SKIETYTNYNK
+21 
-32 GSLAFKKHSINLII
+32 
-46 IKIMSKKSKKSLK
+46 MSKKSKKNLK

-66 NTPVKAEAAK
+66 NTPVKTEGAK
-76 KEESNAANKTIENI
+76 KEESVAPTKNTEIAAAK
-90 KKRCAAD
+90 D
-97 AEKAKKHA
+97 DVKAKK
-105 ELKATKK
+105 
-112 KAKAEKEEA
+112 KAEKKAHEEA

-134 ARKKSIMD
+134 ARKKERAD
-142 KLIDSKKEK
+142 KLAGIKKAK
-151 ASEPVKITLEE
+151 ASEPVKITLEQ
-162 RLKKQEEHRNVAQ
+162 RLKKQEERRNVAR
-175 ARHIASIT
+175 ARHIESIT

-198 VIDIAK
+198 VVDIAK

-236 GIKSACIT
+236 CIKSACIT
-244 NSTAFLKDVPA
+244 NSTAFFKDVPA
-255 SAVVKLRELVEN
+255 SVVAKLRDLVGDV
-267 ATFYQYRS
+267 TFYQYRS
-275 NSKSPFDEAGID
+275 DSKSPFEEAGID
-287 TSTDNHNKHKNGGDP
+287 MSGNHNKHKKGGDS

-310 VSVNFYNLRKAKK
+310 ISVNFYNLRKAKK

-328 REKNTY
+328 LEKNTY
-334 NFRHCSKAEGRKLR
+334 NFRHGSKAEGRKLR
-348 RGLKV
+348 RNLKV

-369 SKSNKQAA
+369 QKSTKQAA

>member
-1 MSLIWLH
+1 
-8 NTIRVRDI
+8 
-16 WVAER
+16 
-21 SKIETYTNYNK
+21 
-32 GSLAFKKHSINLII
+32 
-46 IKIMSKKSKKSLK
+46 MSKKNKKNLK

-66 NTPVKAEAAK
+66 NTPVKTEGAK
-76 KEESNAANKTIENI
+76 KEESVAPTKNTEIAAAK
-90 KKRCAAD
+90 D
-97 AEKAKKHA
+97 DVKAKK
-105 ELKATKK
+105 
-112 KAKAEKEEA
+112 KAEKKAHEEA

-134 ARKKSIMD
+134 ARKKERAD
-142 KLIDSKKEK
+142 KLAGIQKTK
-151 ASEPVKITLEE
+151 ASEPVKITLEQ
-162 RLKKQEEHRNVAQ
+162 RLKKQEERRNVAR
-175 ARHIASIT
+175 ARHIESIT

-198 VIDIAK
+198 VVDIAK

-244 NSTAFLKDVPA
+244 NSTAFFKDVPA
-255 SAVVKLRELVEN
+255 SVVAKLRDLVGDV
-267 ATFYQYRS
+267 TFYQYRS
-275 NSKSPFDEAGID
+275 DSKSPFEEAGID
-287 TSTDNHNKHKNGGDP
+287 MTGNHNKHKKGGDP

-310 VSVNFYNLRKAKK
+310 ISVNFYNLRKAKK

-328 REKNTY
+328 LEKNTY
-334 NFRHCSKAEGRKLR
+334 NFRHGSKAEGRKLR

-369 SKSNKQAA
+369 QKSAKQAA

>member
-1 MSLIWLH
+1 
-8 NTIRVRDI
+8 
-16 WVAER
+16 
-21 SKIETYTNYNK
+21 
-32 GSLAFKKHSINLII
+32 
-46 IKIMSKKSKKSLK
+46 MSKKNNKKNLK
-59 KVHAKID
+59 KVQAKIGT
-66 NTPVKAEAAK
+66 TPVKAEAAK
-76 KEESNAANKTIENI
+76 KEESKAAIKNAEI
-90 KKRCAAD
+90 AAAKDD
-97 AEKAKKHA
+97 AKAKK
-105 ELKATKK
+105 
-112 KAKAEKEEA
+112 KAEKKAHEEA

-151 ASEPVKITLEE
+151 ASEPVKITLED
-162 RLKKQEEHRNVAQ
+162 RLKKQEERRNVAM
-175 ARHIASIT
+175 ARHIASVT

-191 NDADTKK
+191 NDADAKK

-244 NSTAFLKDVPA
+244 NSTAFFKNVPA
-255 SAVVKLRELVEN
+255 SVVAKLRDLVGN

-275 NSKSPFDEAGID
+275 DDKSPFEEAGID
-287 TSTDNHNKHKNGGDP
+287 ISGNHNKHKKGGDP

-310 VSVNFYNLRKAKK
+310 ASVNFYNLRKAKK

-328 REKNTY
+328 LEKNTY
-334 NFRHCSKAEGRKLR
+334 NFRHGSKAEGRKLR
-348 RGLKV
+348 RELKV

-369 SKSNKQAA
+369 QKSVKQAA

>member
-1 MSLIWLH
+1 
-8 NTIRVRDI
+8 
-16 WVAER
+16 
-21 SKIETYTNYNK
+21 
-32 GSLAFKKHSINLII
+32 
-46 IKIMSKKSKKSLK
+46 MSKKNNKKNLK
-59 KVHAKID
+59 KVQAKIGT
-66 NTPVKAEAAK
+66 TPVKAEAAK
-76 KEESNAANKTIENI
+76 KEESKAAVKNTEI
-90 KKRCAAD
+90 AAAKDD
-97 AEKAKKHA
+97 AKAKK
-105 ELKATKK
+105 
-112 KAKAEKEEA
+112 KAEKKAREEA

-151 ASEPVKITLEE
+151 ASEPVKITLED
-162 RLKKQEEHRNVAQ
+162 RLKKQEERRNVSM
-175 ARHIASIT
+175 ARHIASVT

-216 VVCDSVLK
+216 VVCDSILK

-244 NSTAFLKDVPA
+244 NSTAFFKDVPA
-255 SAVVKLRELVEN
+255 SVVAKLRDLVGN

-275 NSKSPFDEAGID
+275 DDKSPFEEAGID
-287 TSTDNHNKHKNGGDP
+287 MSGNHNKHKKGGDP

-310 VSVNFYNLRKAKK
+310 ASVNFYNLRKAKK

-328 REKNTY
+328 LEKNTY
-334 NFRHCSKAEGRKLR
+334 NFRHGSKAEGRKLR

-362 TQVKEVK
+362 TQVKEIKQK
-369 SKSNKQAA
+369 SVKQAA

>member
-1 MSLIWLH
+1 
-8 NTIRVRDI
+8 
-16 WVAER
+16 
-21 SKIETYTNYNK
+21 
-32 GSLAFKKHSINLII
+32 
-46 IKIMSKKSKKSLK
+46 MSKKNKKNLK

-66 NTPVKAEAAK
+66 NTPVKTEGAK
-76 KEESNAANKTIENI
+76 KEESVAPVKNVEIAAAKD
-90 KKRCAAD
+90 D
-97 AEKAKKHA
+97 AKAKR
-105 ELKATKK
+105 
-112 KAKAEKEEA
+112 KAEKKAHEEA

-151 ASEPVKITLEE
+151 ASKTVKITLKE

-244 NSTAFLKDVPA
+244 NSTAFFKDVPA
-255 SAVVKLRELVEN
+255 SAVTKLRELVSN

-275 NSKSPFDEAGID
+275 DSKSPFDEAGID
-287 TSTDNHNKHKNGGDP
+287 MSADNHNKHKKGGNP

-310 VSVNFYNLRKAKK
+310 ASVNFYNLRRAKR

-334 NFRHCSKAEGRKLR
+334 NFRHGSKAEGRKLR

-362 TQVKEVK
+362 TQVKEIK

>member
-1 MSLIWLH
+1 MPKK
-8 NTIRVRDI
+8 N
-16 WVAER
+16 
-21 SKIETYTNYNK
+21 NK
-32 GSLAFKKHSINLII
+32 KN
-46 IKIMSKKSKKSLK
+46 LK
-59 KVHAKID
+59 KVQAKIGT
-66 NTPVKAEAAK
+66 TPVKAEAAK
-76 KEESNAANKTIENI
+76 KEESKAATKNAEI
-90 KKRCAAD
+90 AAAKDD
-97 AEKAKKHA
+97 AKAKKKT
-105 ELKATKK
+105 EK
-112 KAKAEKEEA
+112 KAHEEA

-151 ASEPVKITLEE
+151 ASEPVKITLED
-162 RLKKQEEHRNVAQ
+162 RLKKQEERRNVAM

-204 KQWDNA
+204 KQWDNV

-216 VVCDSVLK
+216 VVCDSILK

-244 NSTAFLKDVPA
+244 NSTAFFKNVPA
-255 SAVVKLRELVEN
+255 SVVAKLRDLVGN

-275 NSKSPFDEAGID
+275 DDKSPFEEAGID
-287 TSTDNHNKHKNGGDP
+287 MSGNHNKHKKGGDP

-310 VSVNFYNLRKAKK
+310 ASVNFYNLRKAKK

-328 REKNTY
+328 LEKNTY
-334 NFRHCSKAEGRKLR
+334 NFRHGSKAEGRKLR
-348 RGLKV
+348 RELKV

-362 TQVKEVK
+362 TQVKEIK
-369 SKSNKQAA
+369 QKTAKQAA

>member
-1 MSLIWLH
+1 
-8 NTIRVRDI
+8 
-16 WVAER
+16 
-21 SKIETYTNYNK
+21 
-32 GSLAFKKHSINLII
+32 
-46 IKIMSKKSKKSLK
+46 MSKKNNKKNLK
-59 KVHAKID
+59 KVQAKIGT
-66 NTPVKAEAAK
+66 TPVKAEAAK
-76 KEESNAANKTIENI
+76 KEESKAAIKNAEI
-90 KKRCAAD
+90 AAAKDD
-97 AEKAKKHA
+97 AKAKK
-105 ELKATKK
+105 
-112 KAKAEKEEA
+112 KAEKKAHEEA

-134 ARKKSIMD
+134 AHKKSIMD

-151 ASEPVKITLEE
+151 ASEPVKITLED
-162 RLKKQEEHRNVAQ
+162 RLKKQEERHNVAM
-175 ARHIASIT
+175 ARHIASVT

-191 NDADTKK
+191 NDADAKK

-244 NSTAFLKDVPA
+244 NSTAFFKNVPA
-255 SAVVKLRELVEN
+255 SVVAKLRDLVGN

-275 NSKSPFDEAGID
+275 DDKSPFEEAGID
-287 TSTDNHNKHKNGGDP
+287 ISGNHNKHKKGGDP

-310 VSVNFYNLRKAKK
+310 ASVNFYNLRKAKK

-328 REKNTY
+328 LEKNTY
-334 NFRHCSKAEGRKLR
+334 NFRHGSKAEGRKLR

-362 TQVKEVK
+362 TQVKEIKQK
-369 SKSNKQAA
+369 SVKQAA

>member
-1 MSLIWLH
+1 
-8 NTIRVRDI
+8 
-16 WVAER
+16 
-21 SKIETYTNYNK
+21 
-32 GSLAFKKHSINLII
+32 
-46 IKIMSKKSKKSLK
+46 MSKKSKKNLK
-59 KVHAKID
+59 KVHAKIN
-66 NTPVKAEAAK
+66 NTPVKTEGAK
-76 KEESNAANKTIENI
+76 KEESVAPTKNTEIAAAK
-90 KKRCAAD
+90 D
-97 AEKAKKHA
+97 DVKAKK
-105 ELKATKK
+105 
-112 KAKAEKEEA
+112 KAEKKSHEEA

-134 ARKKSIMD
+134 ARKKERAD
-142 KLIDSKKEK
+142 KLAGIQKTK
-151 ASEPVKITLEE
+151 ASEPVKITLEQ
-162 RLKKQEEHRNVAQ
+162 RLKKQEERRNVAR
-175 ARHIASIT
+175 ARHIESIT

-198 VIDIAK
+198 VVDIAK

-244 NSTAFLKDVPA
+244 NSTAFFKDVPA
-255 SAVVKLRELVEN
+255 SVVAKLRDLVGDG
-267 ATFYQYRS
+267 TFYQYRS
-275 NSKSPFDEAGID
+275 DSKSPFEEAGID
-287 TSTDNHNKHKNGGDP
+287 ISGNHNKHKKGGDP

-310 VSVNFYNLRKAKK
+310 ISVNFYNLRRAKK

-334 NFRHCSKAEGRKLR
+334 NFRHGSKAEGRKLR

-369 SKSNKQAA
+369 QKSAKQAA

>member
-1 MSLIWLH
+1 
-8 NTIRVRDI
+8 
-16 WVAER
+16 
-21 SKIETYTNYNK
+21 
-32 GSLAFKKHSINLII
+32 
-46 IKIMSKKSKKSLK
+46 MSKKNNKKNLK
-59 KVHAKID
+59 KVQAKIGT
-66 NTPVKAEAAK
+66 TPVKAEAAK
-76 KEESNAANKTIENI
+76 KEESKAAVKNTEI
-90 KKRCAAD
+90 AAAKDD
-97 AEKAKKHA
+97 AKAKK
-105 ELKATKK
+105 
-112 KAKAEKEEA
+112 KAEKKAHEEA

-151 ASEPVKITLEE
+151 ASEPVKITLED
-162 RLKKQEEHRNVAQ
+162 RLKKQEERRNVAM
-175 ARHIASIT
+175 ARHIASVT

-198 VIDIAK
+198 VIDITK

-216 VVCDSVLK
+216 VVCDSILK

-244 NSTAFLKDVPA
+244 NSTAFFKNVPA
-255 SAVVKLRELVEN
+255 SVVAKLRDLVGN

-275 NSKSPFDEAGID
+275 DDKSPFEEAGID
-287 TSTDNHNKHKNGGDP
+287 MSGNHNKHKKGGDP

-310 VSVNFYNLRKAKK
+310 ASVNFYNLRKAKK

-328 REKNTY
+328 LEKNTY
-334 NFRHCSKAEGRKLR
+334 NFRHGSKAEGRKLR

-362 TQVKEVK
+362 TQVKEIK
-369 SKSNKQAA
+369 QKTAKQAA